1 MNSLQNID
9 INAINA
15 ISSAVTVMQRT
26 NRPFNAE
33 ENRNLID
40 ELTLNCP
47 ALDLEDLDS
56 MIDWE
61 DASDDL
67 KVFKLILEG
76 ALNTFMTSDSSAFQI
91 CGTYDPVDK
100 DHNGCDIFEVQ
111 MVFKHCGDTLVV
123 KNTFTQVHDIMKG
136 WECERNSAPSYRLN
150 GKTLDVDDIISDDFN
165 ELASKLILDKSY
177 PELPNQDEVAPA
189 AELLDKNKALVAL
202 LPTITL

>member
-76 ALNTFMTSDSSAFQI
+76 EKVDWVTMAIGSSLSFLLAITSIHYFL
-91 CGTYDPVDK
+91 K
-100 DHNGCDIFEVQ
+100 
-111 MVFKHCGDTLVV
+111 
-123 KNTFTQVHDIMKG
+123 
-136 WECERNSAPSYRLN
+136 
-150 GKTLDVDDIISDDFN
+150 
-165 ELASKLILDKSY
+165 ILDKLGMMPFVIY
-177 PELPNQDEVAPA
+177 RLVLGVG
-189 AELLDKNKALVAL
+189 LLWFVW
-202 LPTITL
+202 